1 MSSLDAVCSL
11 AQNHVDFFRAVGFHE
26 DTASKLDAIR
36 VKYETR
42 KLIYYRWNTL
52 PNRVNKLRAEFCLS
66 VV

>member
-1 MSSLDAVCSL
+1 MRCALSL

-42 KLIYYRWNTL
+42 KQSITGGII
-52 PNRVNKLRAEFCLS
+52 C
-66 VV
+66 